1 MEKEKYSNP
10 NPVVTANDNT
20 FRDPTATVVTC
31 GFAGTPI
38 ATIDAQM
45 VDNKDLKE
53 ITFSGGKH
61 KLEGTYVK
69 LRNVAPP
76 NILPPEETSANN
88 FKYSSGDDKFEAV
101 MIYYHIDTI
110 QRYIQSLGITTAR
123 NSQIPADHHDN
134 SLSGHG
140 AFYAGLGDKG
150 IHFGDS
156 EDCRPDRGED
166 ADAMVH
172 EYGHAIQDD
181 QVPGWGVQN
190 PITGR
195 EESGAMGEGFGD
207 ILACVYFAE
216 KGGGFQ
222 RQVFE
227 DWVFAPNG
235 LRHS

>member
-1 MEKEKYSNP
+1 M
-10 NPVVTANDNT
+10 
-20 FRDPTATVVTC
+20 
-31 GFAGTPI
+31 
-38 ATIDAQM
+38 
-45 VDNKDLKE
+45 
-53 ITFSGGKH
+53 
-61 KLEGTYVK
+61 
-69 LRNVAPP
+69 
-76 NILPPEETSANN
+76 
-88 FKYSSGDDKFEAV
+88 
-101 MIYYHIDTI
+101 
-110 QRYIQSLGITTAR
+110 
-123 NSQIPADHHDN
+123 
-134 SLSGHG
+134 SGHG
-140 AFYAGLGDKG
+140 AYYARLGDKEL
-150 IHFGDS
+150 HFGDS

-207 ILACVYFAE
+207 VLACVYFAE

-235 LRHS
+235 LRTVDGTKVYPADWNSEVHDDGEIWSAALWNVYRTIGGDSAIAAEREGSKRCPPQNRYT